1 MIWIKRYAIPLLA
14 AVLFAAALACI
25 YPLYQYYI
33 DPDATAYLT
42 LAHRYVEGDFAK
54 AINGYWSPWSIWLT
68 ALMMKAGVAP
78 FAAAIVIN
86 AIGAIGFLIVS
97 HSLFLL
103 FRIGKE
109 IQVMFHAV
117 MVIFLLYAVF
127 WQSFADLWECFFLL
141 LVLRILLAE
150 RFLAKP
156 LLWTVAGFIG
166 ALAYLAKAYSFP
178 FFILEILV
186 CTYFLLGNRGK
197 VKGGRWLVATVVCI
211 GTMLVFSTPWIYLL
225 YQKYGFLTTGTA
237 GSLNMSWYL
246 VGHPYRQPDI
256 LHLLPPVYPDS
267 PSYWEDPFYV
277 NGPTPQFWH
286 SPKLFALQIVR
297 LGYNLLKF
305 VQSIGE
311 LSCFFAVSVIIAL
324 ISVCSKQIRKKSDN
338 KLFTLSLSFLL
349 FPVGYLLVNFQGRYL
364 WYMIP
369 LSMVITAVVLQQTR
383 LFYRINF
390 RLRMLVMFI
399 WTMSYV
405 AFPILGLKQMYRAGE
420 KEFRMAEALKAQG
433 IKGTF
438 TSNIPYGP
446 ETQNLVRLSYFAD
459 MPYYYLPLP
468 VSKDELLEEMR
479 KYHVQYYFHFYEKDW
494 SSFEFTD
501 SYGTSF
507 QEVTDGKIPGLKV
520 FSIDK

>member
-1 MIWIKRYAIPLLA
+1 MIWIKRYALSLIA
-14 AVLFAAALACI
+14 TVLFAAALVCI
-25 YPLYQYYI
+25 YPFYQYYI

-42 LAHRYVEGDFAK
+42 LARRYAEGDFAK

-78 FAAAIVIN
+78 FAAAIVVN
-86 AIGAIGFLIVS
+86 AMGAIGFLMVS

-103 FRIGKE
+103 FGIRKE
-109 IQVMFHAV
+109 IQLMLHAV

-141 LVLRILLAE
+141 LVLRVLLAE
-150 RFLAKP
+150 RFPAKP
-156 LLWTVAGFIG
+156 LLWTAAGFIG

-186 CTYFLLGNRGK
+186 GTYFLSGNGMGIK
-197 VKGGRWLVATVVCI
+197 DGRWLVASAVCI
-211 GTMLVFSTPWIYLL
+211 GTMLVFSAPWIYLL
-225 YQKYGFLTTGTA
+225 YQKYDILTTGTA

-246 VGHPYRQPDI
+246 VGHPYRQRDI
-256 LHLLPPVYPDS
+256 LHLLPPVYSDS

-286 SPKLFALQIVR
+286 SPKLLALQVVR

-311 LSCFFAVSVIIAL
+311 LSCFFALSIIIAL
-324 ISVCSKQIRKKSDN
+324 ILFSKPVREKFDKRLLI
-338 KLFTLSLSFLL
+338 LSLSFLL

-364 WYMIP
+364 WYMVP
-369 LSMVITAVVLQQTR
+369 LSMVITAAVLEQTS
-383 LFYRINF
+383 LFYQINA
-390 RLRMLVMFI
+390 RLRVLIMLV
-399 WTMSYV
+399 WTLSYA
-405 AFPILGLKQMYRAGE
+405 AFPVLGLKQMYRVGE
-420 KEFRMAEALKAQG
+420 KEFRLAEALKAQG

-438 TSNIPYGP
+438 ASNIPYST

-468 VSKDELLEEMR
+468 ASKDELLKEMR
-479 KYHVQYYFHFYEKDW
+479 RYQVRYYFHFDEKDW
-494 SSFEFTD
+494 NSFELTD
-501 SYGTSF
+501 ETGKPF
-507 QEVTDGKIPGLKV
+507 EEVTGGKIPGLKA
-520 FSIDK
+520 FSIDR